1 LNSSDWRSAAIIV
14 LPPLATFPTFTAGHG
29 AWMKGS
35 TKNQFLVDFLKLRRD
50 ATNTFDR
57 YFVEVTLLQ

>member
-1 LNSSDWRSAAIIV
+1 
-14 LPPLATFPTFTAGHG
+14 
-29 AWMKGS
+29 MKGS